1 MWPWHKVDWYTYIT
15 WFANNPVSFEP
26 PSNHGPTVF
35 ISPFDK
41 TFLMEIRKR
50 NLAPTKWELLPYEV
64 RRVRR
69 VRRQHQKFRK
79 RCECV
84 QPCMGSF
91 GCPYGRWIK
100 RGMKTGMTTWPPWLD
115 SNIDSCHRS
124 LQKGGD
130 TCSTEIT
137 RIWWQECQWHT
148 HTWMLYCTL
157 TMLTILFPCSDWL
170 LPLAQDS
177 TNVWHLFGILGFFLL
192 SGDKLPWYRFE
203 AFWSHMPEAHR
214 KMRVDEW
221 EATRESLTRWLVHM
235 ASQPQNMS
243 IDVSGYTVYVHINI
257 MRHCGKMAQ
266 RLRFWEWV
274 IYKFLLF
281 EMYLSHLSHS

>member
-1 MWPWHKVDWYTYIT
+1 MLFLTNMTIHHQKGDMWPWHKVDWYTYIVINT

-50 NLAPTKWELLPYEV
+50 NLAPMKWELLPYEV
-64 RRVRR
+64 CRVRR

-100 RGMKTGMTTWPPWLD
+100 RGMKTGMTMGDEHDPLGLTPTLIVV
-115 SNIDSCHRS
+115 NHRT

-130 TCSTEIT
+130 TCSTEIM
-137 RIWWQECQWHT
+137 RIWWQECRKHSFFSLNLQKSFQDTQWHT
-148 HTWMLYCTL
+148 HTWMLYCTW

-192 SGDKLPWYRFE
+192 LSGDKLPWYRFE
-203 AFWSHMPEAHR
+203 AFWSHMPKAHR
-214 KMRVDEW
+214 KMNLMNGKQ
-221 EATRESLTRWLVHM
+221 RER
-235 ASQPQNMS
+235 A
-243 IDVSGYTVYVHINI
+243 
-257 MRHCGKMAQ
+257 
-266 RLRFWEWV
+266 
-274 IYKFLLF
+274 
-281 EMYLSHLSHS
+281 